1 MSQRRYRASDDER
14 RVAATDDVQGIRA
27 KTILRRSRKI
37 VAVVVRRGTSAGWH
51 TAASRLRHH
60 DIDQADSF
68 PRQLRLALEELG
80 PTFVKLGQLLSA
92 RSDLTPPQVQQELS
106 TLWDHAPSISQAELA
121 AELERSL
128 GSPSTALFATL
139 DGAGG
144 VRVDWPGT
152 SGIPAQWPSCG
163 GKGTASRGPRRY

>member
-106 TLWDHAPSISQAELA
+106 KLWDHAPSISQAELA